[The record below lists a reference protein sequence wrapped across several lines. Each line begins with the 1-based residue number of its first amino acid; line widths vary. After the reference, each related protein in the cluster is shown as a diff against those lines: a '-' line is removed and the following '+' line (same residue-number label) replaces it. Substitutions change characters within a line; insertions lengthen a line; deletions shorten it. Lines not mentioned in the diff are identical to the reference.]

1 MTTPSVPVQPEPNAI
16 RATPTPVRAAPTP
29 VRAEPARALTQKVII
44 IGAGP
49 AGLMAA
55 EVLSNAGI
63 QVHVYDAMPSAGRKF
78 LLAGI
83 GGLNLTHS
91 EPPESFLTRFYERN
105 SHLTQVITAQP
116 AIELGAW
123 AKGLGIDTFTGTSG
137 RIFPTDM
144 KAAPLLRA
152 WLHRLRSNGVQFH
165 MRHRWTGWDESAT
178 GQSLGALKF
187 EKTTAG
193 SPEIADPNA
202 SGTPENSTTSNS
214 IAQSTVSAR
223 SVQHIT
229 VQADATILAL
239 GGASWQR
246 LGSDG
251 AWVPW
256 LRAKG
261 IDVADLQPANCGFDV
276 STNGKPGWSEHFT
289 TKYAGHPFKTVAIKI
304 EGNGTKPDNAF
315 DFHRQGEFVATQ
327 TGVEG
332 SLIYATSKLLR
343 ERIATYGSAT
353 FHLDLLPQWDAA
365 KVLCEVS
372 HPRGSRSLSSHL
384 SSRLNLEGIKLNI
397 LYELL
402 SKEAMNDP
410 QQLATAIK
418 SLPITVTAT
427 RPLDEA
433 ISTAGGIR
441 FEAMTAQYMLSQLPG
456 VFCAGEMLDWE
467 APTGGYLLTAAM
479 ATGRAAGEGAFEF
492 VSRL

>member
-1 MTTPSVPVQPEPNAI
+1 MIQPTVA
-16 RATPTPVRAAPTP
+16 
-29 VRAEPARALTQKVII
+29 I

-49 AGLMAA
+49 AGLRAA
-55 EVLSNAGI
+55 QVLAEAGVAV
-63 QVHVYDAMPSAGRKF
+63 QVYDAMPSVGRKF

-91 EPPESFLTRFYERN
+91 EPHAPFVSRYFERKD
-105 SHLTQVITAQP
+105 HLTQVLPAQP
-116 AIELGAW
+116 ATECVAW
-123 AKGLGIDTFTGTSG
+123 ANALGIDTFVGTSG

-152 WLHRLRSNGVQFH
+152 WLAHLRGLGVQFH
-165 MRHRWTGWDESAT
+165 MRHRWVGWEEGAT
-178 GQSLGALKF
+178 GLGALKF
-187 EKTTAG
+187 EKTTLGDA
-193 SPEIADPNA
+193 AVATQNA
-202 SGTPENSTTSNS
+202 SAAADHAVSAAST
-214 IAQSTVSAR
+214 AQSTTPAR

-229 VQADATILAL
+229 VAAQATVLAL

-261 IDVADLQPANCGFDV
+261 VDIADLQPANSGFDV
-276 STNGKPGWSEHFT
+276 AVHGKSGWSEHFT
-289 TKYAGHPFKTVAIKI
+289 SKYAGQPFKTVAIRI
-304 EGNGTKPDNAF
+304 EGHGEPTE
-315 DFHRQGEFVATQ
+315 FHRQGEFVATQ
-327 TGVEG
+327 TGIEG
-332 SLIYATSKLLR
+332 SLIYAASKLLR
-343 ERIATYGSAT
+343 ERIASHGSAI

-365 KVLCEVS
+365 KVLREVS

-402 SKEAMNDP
+402 GKDTMNHP
-410 QQLATAIK
+410 QQLAAAIK

-427 RPLDEA
+427 RPIDEA
-433 ISTAGGIR
+433 ISTAGGVR
-441 FEAMTAQYMLSQLPG
+441 FEAMTPQYMLSGLPG

-479 ATGRAAGEGAFEF
+479 ATGRVAGEGALAY
-492 VSRL
+492 VHTK